1 MKNPITYLKEKQEEK
16 KRLEQRQADRKRK
29 RAEKELDE
37 KYKTTEKRLT
47 TSLKTAETNFEKA
60 MDAED
65 HVSARQHANELKSCE
80 INIKKNDAL
89 KRQADRTRR
98 LVESNIVSA
107 ETLGNLKEMTDLMKV
122 MAGDHISATELDK
135 MRDAL
140 ERNIEDIET
149 YARES
154 EEIIAELASIPTEE
168 EVSDEELK
176 AMKERYKASKAAKE
190 GGVRAVEGADKEIAD
205 MLSSLGG
212 PSGNA

>member
-1 MKNPITYLKEKQEEK
+1 MKSPITYLKEKQEEK

-37 KYKTTEKRLT
+37 KYKATEKRLN
-47 TSLKTAETNFEKA
+47 TSLKTAETDFEKS
-60 MDAED
+60 MDTED
-65 HVSARQHANELKSCE
+65 HVSARQHANEIKSCE

-107 ETLGNLKEMTDLMKV
+107 ETLGNLKEMTDLMKI

-168 EVSDEELK
+168 EVSEEELK
-176 AMKERYKASKAAKE
+176 AMKERYKANKAAKE
-190 GGVRAVEGADKEIAD
+190 GSIKAAEGADKEIAD
-205 MLSSLGG
+205 MLSSLGNPAG
-212 PSGNA
+212 SA